1 MQCYSHLV
9 LSHEL
14 LLPPSAILKL
24 IDRLASRSLPRSRWS
39 CIIFINLFAVCSV
52 IECMQ
57 AFKSAKMEDVNGY
70 PYARTTLRPSQVI
83 LKGKIRVSL
92 FLLMWCK
99 NSCQALCIGQISIQ
113 CHCLKP
119 ELREQIS
126 FLGKI
131 ICGLSASD
139 TTLINFSRWIRHY
152 CSSSSESAPG
162 NRASGLM

>member
-1 MQCYSHLV
+1 
-9 LSHEL
+9 
-14 LLPPSAILKL
+14 
-24 IDRLASRSLPRSRWS
+24 
-39 CIIFINLFAVCSV
+39 
-52 IECMQ
+52 
-57 AFKSAKMEDVNGY
+57 MEDVNGW
-70 PYARTTLRPSQVI
+70 PYLRTALRPSPVI

-113 CHCLKP
+113 CHFLKL

-131 ICGLSASD
+131 PCGLSASD
-139 TTLINFSRWIRHY
+139 TTLINFSRWIWHY

-162 NRASGLM
+162 NRVSGLILETCFLCEFITICIRKPSYTVTIWSNAEIFLLELHLMNREDSGSLGVVNTIPSS